1 MKKIPVTVFAF
12 CLIASLQ
19 AQVVYDYL
27 RAADNYFAKR
37 DWASAAE
44 YYEKY
49 LGTNSGKAKGDSYNP
64 YTIDAKAKKT
74 VATSSKEQAIYNLAE
89 SYRLLNYP
97 SKAETPYKQTVEQS
111 KNKFPLAEYYYATVL
126 RSLEKFEEAEKTFQ
140 SFLAGYSTTDQ
151 WSEAAKREILNLRFI
166 QKELKKKDLGLY
178 KISKAGSDLNPEGAN
193 YAPVWMT
200 TNTILFTSTRG
211 DNSADKNNIH
221 ANRIYQALYS
231 EGTPGGV
238 SLASIPQQKDMQ
250 QGTPSLSFDGTTIYL
265 TRWSVADGK
274 KNSSIWF
281 SRKAGS
287 SWGEPVMMN
296 ALINEAGYNAQQPF
310 VMADGKTLLFA
321 SNKPGGLGGF
331 DLWSATI
338 DMNGTASNVQN
349 LGSRINTPFD
359 EQAPYY
365 HAASNSLIFSSNGR
379 VGMGGY
385 DFFQS
390 KGQLTNLSEPVN
402 LGYPVNSVKDDI
414 YFVSRGDSKNI
425 LADVLL
431 SSDRSAACCLELF
444 SLKKEKLQ
452 KQITGMVVNCETK
465 QPVPGA
471 VITIYDAEN
480 KVVFTK
486 TITDGNYLLTLDEFQ
501 PLKAIA
507 TAEGFEKAE
516 LSFNNPADP
525 ESNRLQNPDI
535 CLVKIKV
542 PEVGTVV
549 ILDNVYYK
557 FDKHQLEPE
566 SYPALDKIVK
576 MMLENPTMEIEISG
590 HTDNKGTDKYNQV
603 LSQLRA
609 EACVDY
615 IVSKGISRNRLV
627 AKGYGESVP
636 IAPNVNDDGT
646 DNPEG
651 RKKNRRTEFKVLKK

>member
-1 MKKIPVTVFAF
+1 MKKISITVLAF
-12 CLIASLQ
+12 CLIANLQ

-27 RAADNYFAKR
+27 RAADNYFAKK

-49 LGTNSGKAKGDSYNP
+49 LGTNGGKAKGDSYNP

-74 VATSSKEQAIYNLAE
+74 AATSSKEQAIYNLAE

-97 SKAETPYKQTVEQS
+97 SKAETPYRQTVEQS
-111 KNKFPLAEYYYATVL
+111 KNRFPLAEYYYATVL

-151 WSEAAKREILNLRFI
+151 WSEAAKREILNLQFI
-166 QKELKKKDLGLY
+166 QKELKKKDLTLY

-193 YAPVWMT
+193 YSPVWMT
-200 TNTILFTSTRG
+200 PNTILFTSTRA
-211 DNSADKNNIH
+211 DNSADKNNVH
-221 ANRIYQALYS
+221 ANRIYQASYT
-231 EGTPGGV
+231 EGSPGGV

-250 QGTPSLSFDGTTIYL
+250 QGTPSLSPDGTAIYL
-265 TRWSVADGK
+265 TRWSVADGR

-281 SRKAGS
+281 SRKAGN

-296 ALINEAGYNAQQPF
+296 ASINEAGYNSQQPF
-310 VMADGKTLLFA
+310 IMADGKTLLFA
-321 SNKPGGLGGF
+321 SNKPGGSGGF

-349 LGSRINTPFD
+349 LGSRINTSFD

-365 HAASNSLIFSSNGR
+365 HAASNSMIFSSNGR

-390 KGQLTNLSEPVN
+390 KGQLANLSEPVN

-471 VITIYDAEN
+471 VITIYDSEN

-516 LSFNNPADP
+516 LSFNAPSDEA
-525 ESNRLQNPDI
+525 SIKLQNPDI

-549 ILDNVYYK
+549 VLDNVYYK

-566 SYPALDKIVK
+566 SYPALDKVVK

-590 HTDNKGTDKYNQV
+590 HTDSKGSDKYNQV

-615 IVSKGISRNRLV
+615 IVSKGISRTRLV

-636 IAPNVNDDGT
+636 IVPNTNDDGT

-651 RKKNRRTEFKVLKK
+651 REKNRRTEFKVLKK